1 MNILIT
7 GARAPISADLARVLA
22 AAGQS
27 VWLTD
32 SLRWPIGR
40 FSTHIQGYFQA
51 PPPVGQF
58 EAFSQAMANLVAA
71 HGIECIIPT
80 SEEVFWLA
88 QVPALQPL
96 LFAPPFEV
104 LDALHNKAQFAH
116 FAQRMGYG
124 AAQNFVLRSRDD
136 ARAFV
141 HEHGTQD
148 FVFKPVYS
156 RFGTSVHVGPL
167 PPVVLNLDFSRPW
180 LAQTRIKGQ
189 EICLYNVARQGQ
201 LLLHRAYL
209 PRYRAGQGASIY
221 FEPFYDEKL
230 LAMCEQIIAALEL
243 SGQISFDVIQGEC
256 GPVLLEC
263 NPRGTSGVHLAAQQP
278 EAFARALL
286 GESVCADHLARQPSV
301 LGLPFFMYH
310 GHQLWRDEVREDL
323 ARAQDAMRAAGV
335 PRWAPVV
342 STAEVLGRACRLMC
356 NPLAACTRDI
366 EWNGKTDAVDA

>member
-1 MNILIT
+1 LNILIT

-22 AAGQS
+22 GAGQR

-40 FSTHIQGYFQA
+40 YSPHIQGYFQI

-58 EAFSQAMANLVAA
+58 EAFSQAMSAQVAA

-104 LDALHNKAQFAH
+104 LDALHNKAQFAR
-116 FAQRMGYG
+116 FAQKMGYG
-124 AAQNFVLRSRDD
+124 AAQNFVLHSREE
-136 ARAFV
+136 ARDFV
-141 HEHGTQD
+141 HEHATQD

-167 PPVVLNLDFSRPW
+167 PPVVLNLDYSRPW
-180 LAQTRIKGQ
+180 LAQTRIEGQ
-189 EICLYNVARQGQ
+189 EVCLYNIAHQGQ

-209 PRYRAGQGASIY
+209 PQYRAGQGASIY

-230 LAMCEQIIAALEL
+230 LAMSEQIIAALEL
-243 SGQISFDVIQGEC
+243 SGQISFDVILGER
-256 GPVLLEC
+256 GPVAIEC

-278 EAFARALL
+278 EAFAAALL
-286 GESVCADHLARQPSV
+286 GESACADHLARQPSV
-301 LGLPFFMYH
+301 LGLPFLMYH
-310 GHQLWRDEVREDL
+310 GHRLWQEAVRDDL
-323 ARAQDAMRAAGV
+323 AHAQDAMRAAGV
-335 PRWAPVV
+335 PGWAPVV

-356 NPLAACTRDI
+356 NPLDACTRDI
-366 EWNGKTDAVDA
+366 EWNGVNDAVNA